1 MIPYPEVPTPT
12 KVQSLQRTLYRKA
25 KESPRWRAWTLY
37 RELCRRDVLETALKA
52 VLRNA
57 GAAGEDRVTT
67 EWVKANAAA
76 FLDGLEA
83 ELKNRSYRP
92 GPVLRVWIEKD
103 DGKQRPLGIPTVK
116 DRVVQTALVLL
127 LQPMFEAD
135 FNEFSFGYRPGRSA
149 HQAIGA
155 VKKALL
161 QGKHAVIDAD
171 LSGYFDSIPHAG
183 LVRLVSKRVSD
194 GAVLGLIKL
203 FLTAPIVEEKDGRR
217 TIQPNRC
224 GSPQGGPLSPL
235 LSNLYLNELD
245 HTVNNRRELGATL
258 VRFADDMVM
267 LCLPHRKAEMYRRL
281 RAYIAR
287 KGLKWNETKSRVL
300 DANRESFRF
309 LGFEIGMRT
318 SRFTGGRF
326 THVQPSRKAQQKL
339 RDAVRKE
346 TASWTHWRSC
356 TETLQ
361 GVNRIVRGWSNYFH
375 YGNNTKVFGCIQRW
389 VEQRVRTWLWG
400 KYDRKLGCYTFFTN
414 ERIYGQYQLWKM
426 PTTAGWT
433 R

>member
-25 KESPRWRAWTLY
+25 KENPRWRAWTLY
-37 RELCRRDVLETALKA
+37 GELCRRDVLETALKA

-67 EWVKANAAA
+67 EWVKTNSAA

-83 ELKNRSYRP
+83 ELKNRSYWP

-183 LVRLVSKRVSD
+183 LIRLVAKRVSD
-194 GAVLGLIKL
+194 GAVLG
-203 FLTAPIVEEKDGRR
+203 
-217 TIQPNRC
+217 
-224 GSPQGGPLSPL
+224 
-235 LSNLYLNELD
+235 
-245 HTVNNRRELGATL
+245 
-258 VRFADDMVM
+258 
-267 LCLPHRKAEMYRRL
+267 
-281 RAYIAR
+281 
-287 KGLKWNETKSRVL
+287 
-300 DANRESFRF
+300 
-309 LGFEIGMRT
+309 
-318 SRFTGGRF
+318 
-326 THVQPSRKAQQKL
+326 
-339 RDAVRKE
+339 
-346 TASWTHWRSC
+346 
-356 TETLQ
+356 
-361 GVNRIVRGWSNYFH
+361 
-375 YGNNTKVFGCIQRW
+375 
-389 VEQRVRTWLWG
+389 
-400 KYDRKLGCYTFFTN
+400 
-414 ERIYGQYQLWKM
+414 
-426 PTTAGWT
+426 
-433 R
+433 